1 MIFLRTFEGM
11 LPMQLGIS
19 KELEVFLLSCI
30 TGACL
35 GLFYQVLRI
44 ARIAAPHLKIMVF
57 VEDMLFGLLCGGGWF
72 MIFTGYD
79 ISMRWFIAFGMGLS
93 GVLIHFL
100 IGAPL
105 IRLFARLDRKI
116 KEKLLLPPLGFIAKK
131 AGGIG
136 RRFVQKYKK
145 SPICKKIIKNRLKH
159 CRRMVYNKKASDT
172 IKKGEGAVASKSES
186 GKRSILITILG
197 VIAILCLIGYAI
209 WTILSQRSE
218 IEQLKQDTQ
227 ELSDK
232 ITVAKQQNDEFT
244 RLLSEDDE
252 DTYMEQIAIGK
263 LGYAYPGE
271 KRFYIIN
278 GD

>member
-1 MIFLRTFEGM
+1 
-11 LPMQLGIS
+11 
-19 KELEVFLLSCI
+19 
-30 TGACL
+30 
-35 GLFYQVLRI
+35 
-44 ARIAAPHLKIMVF
+44 
-57 VEDMLFGLLCGGGWF
+57 
-72 MIFTGYD
+72 
-79 ISMRWFIAFGMGLS
+79 
-93 GVLIHFL
+93 
-100 IGAPL
+100 
-105 IRLFARLDRKI
+105 
-116 KEKLLLPPLGFIAKK
+116 
-131 AGGIG
+131 
-136 RRFVQKYKK
+136 
-145 SPICKKIIKNRLKH
+145 
-159 CRRMVYNKKASDT
+159 MVYNKKASDT

-218 IEQLKQDTQ
+218 IAQLKQDTQ